1 MVGRDPR
8 ARRCSVMSPRC
19 CPVCP
24 TALTDGWHQHFL
36 FRHTTGASGT
46 GAAAS
51 RHLGSLCFVLPGVVL
66 DQFRQM
72 LSRVTLVN
80 TRKGNHG

>member
-1 MVGRDPR
+1 MLLCHEPQVLSCVPNGPDGQMDGR
-8 ARRCSVMSPRC
+8 
-19 CPVCP
+19 
-24 TALTDGWHQHFL
+24 HQHFL
-36 FRHTTGASGT
+36 FRHTTGASRT

-72 LSRVTLVN
+72 LSCVTLVN
-80 TRKGNHG
+80 TRKGNHE